1 MGLAPVADD
10 GNWRPPA
17 QFAGAFGM
25 NVMGLVQLCE
35 AAQPAGG
42 YGHSLGIEGMVRGGR
57 LRSPDELES
66 VVTRLLDDAIGPAD
80 GIASGIA
87 FRAARGGAFERIS
100 EVCAVMSSPRLPPSM
115 QLASLQMG
123 QRLWIMSRGWQWAA
137 SVHEQLD
144 ELAGANDL
152 HHAVAFGLLVSE
164 TTSSQLRAIATYLY
178 NAAKNM
184 VLGAAREIPLEE
196 TTGMRVLSSMQ
207 SRIAELAAKYA
218 DKDTG
223 DIAVK

>member
-1 MGLAPVADD
+1 
-10 GNWRPPA
+10 
-17 QFAGAFGM
+17 
-25 NVMGLVQLCE
+25 
-35 AAQPAGG
+35 
-42 YGHSLGIEGMVRGGR
+42 
-57 LRSPDELES
+57 
-66 VVTRLLDDAIGPAD
+66 
-80 GIASGIA
+80 
-87 FRAARGGAFERIS
+87 
-100 EVCAVMSSPRLPPSM
+100 
-115 QLASLQMG
+115 
-123 QRLWIMSRGWQWAA
+123 
-137 SVHEQLD
+137 
-144 ELAGANDL
+144 
-152 HHAVAFGLLVSE
+152 VAFGLLVSE

>member
-1 MGLAPVADD
+1 
-10 GNWRPPA
+10 
-17 QFAGAFGM
+17 M

-123 QRLWIMSRGWQWAA
+123 QRLWIMSRGRRQRSSPRRGVRTSCQRNHQQPAPG
-137 SVHEQLD
+137 HR
-144 ELAGANDL
+144 
-152 HHAVAFGLLVSE
+152 HVS
-164 TTSSQLRAIATYLY
+164 L
-178 NAAKNM
+178 
-184 VLGAAREIPLEE
+184 
-196 TTGMRVLSSMQ
+196 
-207 SRIAELAAKYA
+207 
-218 DKDTG
+218 
-223 DIAVK
+223 